1 MDKSEDNEMAK
12 DSDKGDGKS
21 EEGASAATT
30 AAPGAGASWGV
41 GDFVVLQARTSK
53 GLNKLGGVAR
63 VLSVFS
69 DDTYLVKL
77 SLGE

>member
-41 GDFVVLQARTSK
+41 GDCST